1 MVSGNCFVKNLGFKN
16 ILGWTAFVQPPLQ
29 EWCRNYNKIMTT
41 NNQLELGFNG
51 TQCRI
56 HGRKRETRMARG
68 QWWFARMREVVNQA
82 MDLDGGGAGHPEQ
95 IWMPGANRQFKA

>member
-1 MVSGNCFVKNLGFKN
+1 
-16 ILGWTAFVQPPLQ
+16 
-29 EWCRNYNKIMTT
+29 MTT

-68 QWWFARMREVVNQA
+68 QWWFNRMREVVNQA
-82 MDLDGGGAGHPEQ
+82 MDLDAGGQMHAEQ
-95 IWMPGANRQFKA
+95 TWMPGANRQFKA